1 MRQVDRLIKAPV
13 KAASDVFQHVLKPAL
28 TLPTNVVGTEFGNE
42 YLRKKIKGGLS
53 QLPRDKFDHDFKSLN
68 DPFTIKSSIDIQ
80 NKRFPEYNAQIPVEM
95 TNHLKKSK
103 YSTNFKPMNIF
114 KGMSPFV
121 HNYDFD
127 LDTHLSAGKGGVV
140 KSPKLQSLLDAKRT
154 SMGPWQP
161 MGDFEG
167 KFGSHDPKNQ
177 QYPRSKIPWSTGEGM
192 DGAPMRDP
200 YEPKPMINTAR
211 WNKEE
216 APGSG
221 VAYSDSPVGYGKD
234 PKMGLSNFRR
244 ADKPKS
250 LGDL

>member
-1 MRQVDRLIKAPV
+1 MMKQVDRLIKAPV
-13 KAASDVFQHVLKPAL
+13 KAASHAFKHVLEPAL
-28 TLPTNVVGTEFGNE
+28 AVPINVVGTEFGNE
-42 YLRKKIKGGLS
+42 YLRKKVKGGLS

-103 YSTNFKPMNIF
+103 YSTNFRPMNIF

-127 LDTHLSAGKGGVV
+127 LDTHFSAGKGGVV
-140 KSPKLQSLLDAKRT
+140 KSPKLQSLLDAKRGT
-154 SMGPWQP
+154 GVSPDW
-161 MGDFEG
+161 GDFEG

-192 DGAPMRDP
+192 DGGPMRDP

-216 APGSG
+216 APGSR

-234 PKMGLSNFRR
+234 PKMGLSNLRR
-244 ADKPKS
+244 VDKPKS